1 MVMTSQQQNQVDQQR
16 ERSQETLRAT
26 VPALEKIL
34 YTPIARLDHGFVR
47 VVDYMGDDGAVVQ
60 AARVSYGRGT
70 QIRSTDRT
78 LIRYLMRHHH
88 TTPFEMCEIKLH
100 VKLPI
105 FVARQWVRHRTANIN
120 EYSARYSVLDREFY
134 IPGPDVIA
142 SQSEGNRQGRGELV
156 PAEHATW
163 VQQLLIEDATRAYD
177 HYAELLNQD
186 RDGSPLDP
194 NRDGLARELARINLS
209 LNYYTQWYW
218 KVDLHNLLNF
228 LHLRADPHAQ
238 YEIRVYAEAIL
249 DQIVKPWVPL
259 SHEAFLDYRLNA
271 RTLSSQ
277 AIQMVRRLVSMQLT
291 AVEKMRPGSGIG
303 QREWDELMEALG
315 LRDEPDTETL

>member
-16 ERSQETLRAT
+16 ERTHETLRAT

-120 EYSARYSVLDREFY
+120 EYSARYSILDREFY
-134 IPGPDVIA
+134 IPDPEVIA
-142 SQSEGNRQGRGELV
+142 SQSESNRQGRGELV

-163 VQQLLIEDATRAYD
+163 VQQLLTQDATRAYD

-291 AVEKMRPGSGIG
+291 AVEKMRSGSGIG
-303 QREWDELMEALG
+303 QREWDELMEVLG
-315 LRDEPDTETL
+315 LRDEPDTKTL